1 MQPATGH
8 NIIVTLIDE
17 KHLMTNRQTEYR
29 AVAMS
34 FNITVTCLSDQMLIL
49 CQYSDAREAL
59 DVVVV
64 LT

>member
-1 MQPATGH
+1 M
-8 NIIVTLIDE
+8 
-17 KHLMTNRQTEYR
+17 LMTNRQTEYR

-34 FNITVTCLSDQMLIL
+34 FIISVTCLSDHMLIL
-49 CQYSDAREAL
+49 SQYSDAREAQ

>member
-1 MQPATGH
+1 M
-8 NIIVTLIDE
+8 
-17 KHLMTNRQTEYR
+17 LMTNRQTEYR

-34 FNITVTCLSDQMLIL
+34 FIISVTCLSDQMLIL
-49 CQYSDAREAL
+49 CQYSDARKAL